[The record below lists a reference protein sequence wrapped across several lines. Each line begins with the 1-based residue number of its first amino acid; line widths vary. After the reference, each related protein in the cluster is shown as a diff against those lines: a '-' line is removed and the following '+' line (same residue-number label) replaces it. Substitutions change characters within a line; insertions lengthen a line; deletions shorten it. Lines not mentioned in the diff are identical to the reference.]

1 MNGPLP
7 TGLPGDAGPATPAER
22 PRGLL
27 ARLYAEEREAW
38 RKHYRRYF
46 KHAARAL
53 GLGFVLGFAFFG
65 FQPGQER
72 RALELVVKAFE
83 NIPLEA
89 SPLVLVR
96 ELFFHNAWATV
107 MAVGA
112 GLVPFLFLPIL
123 DPFVNGGVL
132 GLLASVSKH
141 QGLDVP
147 RLFLTQILPHGLFEL
162 PAILYATSLGLYL
175 SAEMGK
181 KAKVAW
187 KARMTRMGTR
197 TSMRPPSAPPA
208 PQAVDAE
215 AAPLEFLETYPQR
228 VDAEPK
234 GPARNI
240 IRSFFLVVLPLL
252 LVAAAIEGIV
262 TPLLR

>member
-1 MNGPLP
+1 MNVPLP
-7 TGLPGDAGPATPAER
+7 TGLPGDAGPATPVER

-107 MAVGA
+107 IAVGA

-162 PAILYATSLGLYL
+162 PAILYATSLGMYL

-181 KAKVAW
+181 KARKAW
-187 KARMTRMGTR
+187 KERLAKRTGTR
-197 TSMRPPSAPPA
+197 PSPGPPSDRT
-208 PQAVDAE
+208 AVE
-215 AAPLEFLETYPQR
+215 NFLETYADR
-228 VDAEPK
+228 LDAGPK
-234 GPARNI
+234 GPVRNI
-240 IRSFFLVVLPLL
+240 VRSFFLVVLPLL
-252 LVAAAIEGIV
+252 LIAAAVEGIV